1 MDVDVLTR
9 LRHVMA
15 SLTQNARDIFRLLVK
30 YQLQT
35 LEEADVDVQSRVSK
49 KIKNAKVSAPKKL
62 DKTCEKYSHDT
73 G

>member
-35 LEEADVDVQSRVSK
+35 LEEADVAVQSRVSK
-49 KIKNAKVSAPKKL
+49 KIKNAKVSATKKL